1 MIPSRVDRALGLLFY
16 AATVVTGGMYSWST
30 WPPRWGNRAEAEY
43 GLIFIWAVAVTLFG
57 LLGVLATIRRY
68 AGADIS
74 AMIGVASA
82 TGVLAASVFVGG
94 HDPAWAFGYASLSL
108 VLLRYVVRWSAPT
121 PYDEIRQILS
131 EEPDDHG
138 PT

>member
-1 MIPSRVDRALGLLFY
+1 MIRSRVDRALGLLFY
-16 AATVVTGGMYSWST
+16 AAAIVTGGMYSWGT
-30 WPPRWGNRAEAEY
+30 WPPRWSNRAEAEY

-57 LLGVLATIRRY
+57 LLGMLATIRRY

-74 AMIGVASA
+74 ALLGIASA
-82 TGVLAASVFVGG
+82 TGVLAASVLVGG

-108 VLLRYVVRWSAPT
+108 VLLRYAVRWSEPT